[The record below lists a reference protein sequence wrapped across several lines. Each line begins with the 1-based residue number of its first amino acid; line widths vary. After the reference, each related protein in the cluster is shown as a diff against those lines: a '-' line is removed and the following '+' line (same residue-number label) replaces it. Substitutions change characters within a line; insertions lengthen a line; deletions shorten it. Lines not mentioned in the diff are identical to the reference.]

1 MKILERSL
9 KTCPIVQRGEYT
21 YFIHPISDG
30 VPLIHP
36 DLIREIT
43 TEIIKIGD
51 LNVDKIITAE
61 AMGIPLATAISLY
74 TDIPYAIIRKR
85 EYKLEKE
92 IAVHQETGYSKGEL
106 YLNGVNEGDEV
117 IIIDDVISTG
127 GTLIALIEA
136 LNKAGAKIKDIICVI
151 ERGEGKKI
159 VKEKTGYNVKTLIKI
174 DVIDGKVVIL

>member
-30 VPLIHP
+30 VPLIKP

-61 AMGIPLATAISLY
+61 AMGIPLATAISLC

-85 EYKLEKE
+85 EYKLDGE

-106 YLNGVNEGDEV
+106 YLNGVNKGDKV
-117 IIIDDVISTG
+117 IIVDDVLSTG
-127 GTLIALIEA
+127 GTIIALIEA
-136 LNKAGAKIKDIICVI
+136 LRKAGAEIKDIICVI
-151 ERGEGKKI
+151 ERGDGKKI
-159 VKEKTGYNVKTLIKI
+159 VKEKTGHTVKTLMKI
-174 DVIDGKVVIL
+174 GVIDGKVVIL